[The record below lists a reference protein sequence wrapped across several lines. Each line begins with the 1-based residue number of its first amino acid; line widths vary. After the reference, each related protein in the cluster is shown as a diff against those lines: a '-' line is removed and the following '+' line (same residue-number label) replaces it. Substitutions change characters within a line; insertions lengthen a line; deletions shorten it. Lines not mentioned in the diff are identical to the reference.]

1 MNAAPILLPNY
12 TVADWEQWE
21 GRWELIHGVPYAM
34 SPAPNLN
41 HQRVAS
47 NALIAFG
54 NALEGCDG
62 CYASQP
68 VDYKIA
74 DNTVLEP
81 DMLVLCGKQEGQFV
95 TEPPALVLEVL
106 SKRTASKDRFV
117 KFHYYQQEGV
127 PYYLIVD
134 PRKRSVEVY
143 QMRDDEYAR
152 VFEGETG
159 VFEFSFPDGCSAVVD
174 LARFWQ

>member
-1 MNAAPILLPNY
+1 MNAAPILLPDY

-41 HQRVAS
+41 HQRVAG
-47 NALIAFG
+47 NAHVTFTL
-54 NALEGCDG
+54 ALEGCAA

-74 DNTVLEP
+74 DNTIFEP

-106 SKRTASKDRFV
+106 SKRTASKDRLV

-134 PRKRSVEVY
+134 PGKRSVEVY
-143 QMRDDEYAR
+143 QIRDNEYECM
-152 VFEGETG
+152 FEGETG
-159 VFEFSFPDGCSAVVD
+159 VFEFTFPEECKAAVD
-174 LARFWQ
+174 FARFWR